1 MKNPRLRIITN
12 QRLFGSGQWWIDD
25 DADNRQ
31 ITQTVWTVSSKS
43 LANCSVELTTEL
55 MLLWCHN
62 VSIMRLYDIVCSDF
76 CCSINSLVLYW
87 TGYDLAASAAPPRS
101 LFALSMTTTKTLQLL
116 GAITTPQQQ
125 QQLLLL
131 RPQYGITA
139 TASPLVN
146 SCIIDNPSYSS
157 HDSRAW
163 FWPSQT
169 WMVSSQQFPLSHWVM
184 CSQSPP
190 VGVTLT
196 THYICGKTSNW
207 MSTEPTEQV
216 RRCMVSN
223 STRDWLHRVRCIV
236 P

>member
-76 CCSINSLVLYW
+76 SRSTINSLVLYW

-101 LFALSMTTTKTLQLL
+101 LFALTTTKPLQLL
-116 GAITTPQQQ
+116 GAATTPQQQ

-131 RPQYGITA
+131 LR
-139 TASPLVN
+139 L
-146 SCIIDNPSYSS
+146 
-157 HDSRAW
+157 
-163 FWPSQT
+163 
-169 WMVSSQQFPLSHWVM
+169 
-184 CSQSPP
+184 
-190 VGVTLT
+190 
-196 THYICGKTSNW
+196 
-207 MSTEPTEQV
+207 
-216 RRCMVSN
+216 
-223 STRDWLHRVRCIV
+223 
-236 P
+236 